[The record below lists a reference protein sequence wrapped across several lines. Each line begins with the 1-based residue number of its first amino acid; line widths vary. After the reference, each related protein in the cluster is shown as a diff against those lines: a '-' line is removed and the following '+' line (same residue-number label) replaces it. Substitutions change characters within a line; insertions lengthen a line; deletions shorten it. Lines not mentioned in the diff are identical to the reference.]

1 MLSTLALLFA
11 VPLVST
17 AQEKE
22 EQIEEVVTY
31 GTRYPRANFVP
42 PAPKWVPSVNAYTR
56 RKAPE

>member
-31 GTRYPRANFVP
+31 GTRYP
-42 PAPKWVPSVNAYTR
+42 TQG
-56 RKAPE
+56 